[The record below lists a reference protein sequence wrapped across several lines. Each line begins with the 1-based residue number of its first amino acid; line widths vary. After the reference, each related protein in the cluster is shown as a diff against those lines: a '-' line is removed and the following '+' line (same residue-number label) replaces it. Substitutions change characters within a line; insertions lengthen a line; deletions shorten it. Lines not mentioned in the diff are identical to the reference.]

1 MKKSI
6 NFIVLI
12 IFLIAS
18 TLTAQEKLKGNKEV
32 TTENRDIS
40 EFTKIEVIDNVDVF
54 LIYNENQSV
63 NVKTDSNLQSAILT
77 EVNNGT
83 LTINTSAKIVRE
95 KELSVYI
102 KVNRDLKEIYAYNNV
117 KVISE
122 NSLIIDSLR
131 VHAFDNSKF
140 NLKLNSK
147 LVHINSK
154 KTSNLNLS
162 ILCDEIFI
170 RSEESCDIKAVID
183 TKYININ
190 NLDRAAI
197 TMSGTCDDLEIESM
211 GSSSFKGK
219 NFQSKNA
226 VINATHTSDIYVN
239 ALDNLDIFAKNS
251 SEVYIYSNP
260 KMTISEFFDK
270 ASLHKKEID

>member
-1 MKKSI
+1 MKKLI

-12 IFLIAS
+12 IFLIAP
-18 TLTAQEKLKGNKEV
+18 TLSAQEKLKGNKDV

-40 EFTKIEVIDNVDVF
+40 EFTKIEVIDNVDVY
-54 LIYNENQSV
+54 LVYNENQSV
-63 NVKTDSNLQSAILT
+63 NVKSDSNLQSAILT
-77 EVNNGT
+77 EVKNGT
-83 LTINTSAKIVRE
+83 LTIKTSAKIVRK
-95 KELSVYI
+95 KELSVHI

-131 VHAFDNSKF
+131 VNAFDNSKF

-147 LVHINSK
+147 LVYVNSK
-154 KTSNLNLS
+154 KTSNLKLAV
-162 ILCDEIFI
+162 LCDEIFI
-170 RSEESCDIKAVID
+170 RAEESCEIKAVID

-190 NLDRAAI
+190 NLDRASI
-197 TMSGTCDDLEIESM
+197 TMNGTCDDLEIESM
-211 GSSSFKGK
+211 GNSSFKGK
-219 NFQSKNA
+219 NFQSNNA
-226 VINATHTSDIYVN
+226 IINATHTSDIYVN
-239 ALDNLDIFAKNS
+239 ALNNLEIFAKNS

-270 ASLHKKEID
+270 ATLYKREIN